1 MRLPRIT
8 IEYQEEET
16 CAPGKLSFALIA
28 GFGLHWAWV
37 YLFMFDGAQLFSLP
51 PAEPP
56 PPRCCSPYPL
66 HRLPPRSCATGCSLN
81 LFAPCSALRKSGAET
96 A

>member
-37 YLFMFDGAQLFSLP
+37 YLFMFDGAQLFSLHPAETPP
-51 PAEPP
+51 PAVV
-56 PPRCCSPYPL
+56 PRIPCIVC
-66 HRLPPRSCATGCSLN
+66 RR
-81 LFAPCSALRKSGAET
+81 APVLRAVP
-96 A
+96 

>member
-37 YLFMFDGAQLFSLP
+37 YLFMFDGAQLFSLH
-51 PAEPP
+51 PAETPP
-56 PPRCCSPYPL
+56 PPAVV
-66 HRLPPRSCATGCSLN
+66 PRIPCIVCRR
-81 LFAPCSALRKSGAET
+81 APVLRAVP
-96 A
+96 

>member
-37 YLFMFDGAQLFSLP
+37 YLFMFDGAQLFSLH
-51 PAEPP
+51 PAGTPP
-56 PPRCCSPYPL
+56 PPAVV
-66 HRLPPRSCATGCSLN
+66 PRIPCIVCRR
-81 LFAPCSALRKSGAET
+81 APVLRAVP
-96 A
+96 